1 MKIKKRGI
9 VLALLISLVVFV
21 LISSVSLF
29 VLFMTKSISQSD
41 NSDNI
46 DIYESLD
53 LSQYAD
59 YGEFGDEEVIWV
71 KKEDYTGIQYGV
83 INKKGEFV
91 VPLTSEIVDV
101 HRMDFMNGFS
111 IAYMYSS
118 ERASEKESDPTIHEN
133 FAVIYNDK
141 GQIVNRFE
149 FGVHSEYEFLNNG
162 NIYLREVIPYGTNYF
177 SAVAYMFCAGSGRFV
192 EMPLDYVHD
201 RIGMYSDGLLCI
213 NSGGLTGADIRYFD
227 AEGNCILYLNE
238 SNEYY
243 KHIVSASDFNNG
255 IATIVFKGFDDNAY
269 RVEIDKTGKWLT
281 EPEITYEY

>member
-9 VLALLISLVVFV
+9 VLALLICLVVFI
-21 LISSVSLF
+21 LISSVGLF
-29 VLFMTKSISQSD
+29 VLFKTASTSQPD
-41 NSDNI
+41 NDNI

-71 KKEDYTGIQYGV
+71 KKEDYTGIQHGA
-83 INKKGEFV
+83 IDKNGEFV
-91 VPLTSEIVDV
+91 IPLTSEIVGV

-111 IAYMYSS
+111 IAFMYLS
-118 ERASEKESDPTIHEN
+118 EREEERYINEIKN

-141 GQIVNRFE
+141 GQLLKKFE
-149 FGVHSEYEFLNNG
+149 FNIHSEYEFLDNG
-162 NIYLREVIPYGTNYF
+162 NIYMRNVGPYGSHDYYDAF
-177 SAVAYMFCAGSGRFV
+177 MFCAGSERFV
-192 EMPLDYVHD
+192 EMPSDCVHD

-213 NSGGLTGADIRYFD
+213 NSGALTRQDIRYFD

-243 KHIVSASDFNNG
+243 KYIVSASDFNNG
-255 IATIVFKGFDDNAY
+255 IASIVFKGFDDNAY

-281 EPEITYEY
+281 EPEITYNY